1 MRDLHL
7 KEYKDYLITLR
18 NSIWQIL
25 PLYEKKNPYIKKCV
39 LNLEKELFY
48 VLSIIEPLPHGAW
61 YFSTHASLAELLD
74 LVEYENNHSRIREKV
89 LNTTSLIQKQIE
101 DLEV

>member
-7 KEYKDYLITLR
+7 EEYKDYLVTLR

-39 LNLEKELFY
+39 HNLERELSH

-61 YFSTHASLAELLD
+61 YFSTHASLQELLD
-74 LVEYENNHSRIREKV
+74 LVEYEGNHSRIREKI
-89 LNTTSLIQKQIE
+89 LNTTSLIQQQIE
-101 DLEV
+101 NLEV